1 MANMHVIE
9 HLGKYLDTLPIKI
22 LILFRAQLRSV
33 YCQMSPVR
41 PSERVCQPGEMPPGR
56 RIRSKSPLRPDES
69 SPRISASRTRRG
81 METTNGEELK

>member
-1 MANMHVIE
+1 MDGANGRDPIGAIAWPQMAMGTISGESAPTIGGCALSVMMANMHVIE

-41 PSERVCQPGEMPPGR
+41 PSH
-56 RIRSKSPLRPDES
+56 L
-69 SPRISASRTRRG
+69 
-81 METTNGEELK
+81 